1 MFIPSDV
8 CLCDPTYLTEAALGL
23 TQGVNAQ
30 ECATSAG
37 VSLCVAFHSI
47 AAVVFSIF
55 LMSSL
60 FQVVRFWFV
69 PSDKLATNINLLYG
83 AFALICSVRIIRYAM
98 MVTELDMHEN
108 YYHGL
113 FYAPLLLVFSSI
125 TILVPTWMELYSI
138 VSGKGLGTTVRL
150 PNTAFIANL
159 VVLTLAITLF
169 HVDTRFTALPMILG
183 TLGAIFLFFN
193 KCFRKFKN
201 AKIRRGCS
209 RAANFPKVTYLT
221 VSVIVT
227 MSLLIASLSVF
238 TVLGHWYN
246 NHSFYFVRHIT
257 WISLEILFAFF
268 QLKTLK
274 HLSFA
279 SVLPLPVKTEQLTPE
294 WITTLL
300 RENGIIEYRNKVK
313 KFCGEK
319 LRGGCH
325 SKVHKIELEYSDKNQ
340 RGPRAV
346 VVKVLSHEKGLL
358 EKLALY
364 FRYSLPLACLKNR
377 NTDYLTSYSTEARFY
392 KELARKVRGI
402 RIPKVYYNYEDT
414 FHSQFGLVMQDVV
427 NSEADKVII
436 SGQPDGFTYE
446 ESSFIMQKLAKFHA
460 SFWNYKNFSR
470 FKLWEVGGFY
480 TGDKRINDRLRVV
493 EAWQAT
499 LSSFAPHIE
508 LRSDV
513 SNLGDRLLRN
523 MDAILSV
530 YKAGPKTLVHGDFK
544 LSNLFIASPPE
555 YSGLS
560 SAPSCASSMVRPS
573 NIKSKTDV
581 GVPTMYVI
589 DWQWVGKGVGII
601 DVAYFLGSSCV
612 PELVTIPTFR
622 YLCSV
627 YHQKL
632 CQKGVT
638 DYSFNDAWTHFRLCI
653 IDYVFYLIVC
663 KWHAMSLE
671 DVRKYKEKTKDG
683 LPLRSLPHMEKLIAM
698 AVEFLDELSLH

>member
-1 MFIPSDV
+1 MLLLI
-8 CLCDPTYLTEAALGL
+8 
-23 TQGVNAQ
+23 
-30 ECATSAG
+30 
-37 VSLCVAFHSI
+37 VSLSAFT
-47 AAVVFSIF
+47 F
-55 LMSSL
+55 
-60 FQVVRFWFV
+60 
-69 PSDKLATNINLLYG
+69 
-83 AFALICSVRIIRYAM
+83 
-98 MVTELDMHEN
+98 
-108 YYHGL
+108 
-113 FYAPLLLVFSSI
+113 
-125 TILVPTWMELYSI
+125 
-138 VSGKGLGTTVRL
+138 
-150 PNTAFIANL
+150 
-159 VVLTLAITLF
+159 
-169 HVDTRFTALPMILG
+169 
-183 TLGAIFLFFN
+183 
-193 KCFRKFKN
+193 
-201 AKIRRGCS
+201 
-209 RAANFPKVTYLT
+209 
-221 VSVIVT
+221 
-227 MSLLIASLSVF
+227 
-238 TVLGHWYN
+238 LGHWYN
-246 NHSFYFVRHIT
+246 NHSFYFVRHVI

-427 NSEADKVII
+427 NSEADKTII

-446 ESSFIMQKLAKFHA
+446 ESAFIMQKLAKFHA

-560 SAPSCASSMVRPS
+560 STPSSASSCSSSSSSTSSSTALPSSSCCPSCGSTSSPCPCASSSLSPSSSSLSSPMMCQTVASNTKHHRTTLVKNATAMVRPT